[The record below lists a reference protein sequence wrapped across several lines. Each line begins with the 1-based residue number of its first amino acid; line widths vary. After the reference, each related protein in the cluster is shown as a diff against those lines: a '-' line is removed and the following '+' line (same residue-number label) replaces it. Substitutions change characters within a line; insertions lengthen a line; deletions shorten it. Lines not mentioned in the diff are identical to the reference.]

1 MPENYVQVGGITVR
15 VMTLYQKSYL
25 TMKYYLIKCTSHLPD
40 GFGGIAQGPLIK
52 LLRKY
57 QNDVGLIEHEKSH
70 VRQWYAVM
78 TLGLLFWVVMV
89 VQVSPAFWV
98 GCGIS
103 PFLHQLLYRFAR
115 PYRRWSEVK
124 AYRTQIATG
133 DYRNN
138 EFAVIAL
145 VEKYDLDLSVDEAK
159 ALIFS

>member
-1 MPENYVQVGGITVR
+1 MPGNYVQTGGIRAR
-15 VMTLYQKSYL
+15 VMALYREIDL
-25 TMKYYLIKCTSHLPD
+25 TMKYYLIKCTSNLPD

-57 QNDVGLIEHEKSH
+57 QNDAGLIEHEKSH

-78 TLGLLFWVVMV
+78 TLGLLFCVLMV
-89 VQVSPAFWV
+89 VQVSPVFWI
-98 GCGIS
+98 GYGIS
-103 PFLHQLLYRFAR
+103 PFLHQLLYRFVR

-124 AYRTQIATG
+124 AYRKQIATG
-133 DYRNN
+133 DYTNN

-145 VEKYDLDLSVDEAK
+145 VEKYDLNLSVDEAK